1 MLNKLKSK
9 WFWIILV
16 IIIIVAVVLFNVLKK
31 EESNYVTEKAMISD
45 IIQTVEVTG
54 SVESADDIDLNFNK
68 TGTLQAVLVKAGDQ
82 VVKGQTL
89 ARLSASNEASQV
101 ADARASVEIAKLELE
116 QLLAGASNQ
125 DVEVTKQELAS
136 AKANYQTT
144 MDALYNLE
152 QTRDQ
157 EIANIKSETIN
168 TLKDKLSIAQF
179 SLDLIYDIIEDPE
192 ADNYLYVSDIV
203 LLNNT
208 KWGYQ
213 SINSKFSD
221 IDSVIDQASASNDKN
236 DILSAADSL
245 ENYLEDVLALLTDT
259 YDIMVV
265 TVNNSVYTTTVVDA
279 FKTSINT
286 KTASVNT
293 AISAIQTDSANLRIR
308 DLYYQTQISEKQ
320 NSVDS
325 YKIAMDLA
333 QAKLNFKTAPPR
345 DFEISSAEANIKR
358 AQATLN
364 RYLSNWSE
372 TVITAPVD
380 GIITEVNFDVG
391 EQTSM
396 SGSVVSMIGLATMQ
410 IEVDVPESDVTK
422 LAVSDQVEISLDA
435 FSSDEKF
442 IGTVTFIDPAA
453 TNIDGVVYYTTKVSF
468 NEKDERIK
476 SGMTADL
483 TIATD
488 SKEGVLVVPSRAV
501 IYRAGKKYV
510 QIYNGSNL
518 SELEVTTGLRGDG
531 GLTEILTGLE
541 EGVDVV
547 TFIKKDE

>member
-1 MLNKLKSK
+1 
-9 WFWIILV
+9 LV

>member
-68 TGTLQAVLVKAGDQ
+68 TGTLQEVLVKAGDQ

>member
-488 SKEGVLVVPSRAV
+488 SKEGGLVVPSRAV